1 MARRVPALLNYTA
14 GAERVASAC
23 VAAGVRTLVT
33 SRRFVAVAQ
42 LESALSALGNVRIV
56 YVEDLRASLTL
67 RDKLWLLGRA
77 VP

>member
-1 MARRVPALLNYTA
+1 MSRF
-14 GAERVASAC
+14 
-23 VAAGVRTLVT
+23 TLVT
-33 SRRFVAVAQ
+33 SRRFVAVAH
-42 LESALSALGNVRIV
+42 LESVLSALGNVRIV